1 MQTKMSVF
9 LVLALAACS
18 SKKSDGPGADNKPVE
33 GDPAAAPA
41 KVAFQK
47 LGTLGLEAEV
57 PDGANIDDTTKGA
70 GYPSAT
76 IYASPTTFVNGAGD
90 MSDLKPT
97 AEETKARLVKE
108 EKSLK
113 PTRED
118 KTPDGWIIE
127 MTGESMGSPTIAVSV
142 RRTIGG
148 KPWDCGSNVNSK
160 AEATKLEKLCQSLRA
175 AK

>member
-1 MQTKMSVF
+1 MFS
-9 LVLALAACS
+9 LAACGGN
-18 SKKSDGPGADNKPVE
+18 KSDAPAGDKKVAE

-41 KVAFQK
+41 KLAYKK
-47 LGTLGLEAEV
+47 LGTLPLEAEV

-76 IYASPTTFVNGAGD
+76 VYASPTTFINGAGD
-90 MSDLKPT
+90 MSDQKPT
-97 AEETKARLVKE
+97 IEATKEHLVKQ

-113 PTRED
+113 DTRQD
-118 KTPDGWIIE
+118 KTADGWIIE

-142 RRTIGG
+142 RRTIDG
-148 KPWDCGSNVNSK
+148 KPWDCSSNVNNK
-160 AEATKLEKLCQSLRA
+160 EEVAKLEKLCQSLRA